1 LEEAGFDG
9 EVNGQ
14 VTDGDEGIA
23 HGVQGLRDS
32 GVKGGGG
39 WWRVTSGG

>member
-23 HGVQGLRDS
+23 HGVQGLRE
-32 GVKGGGG
+32 VVAGGG
-39 WWRVTSGG
+39 